1 MFNNRWTILALLVL
15 VRISMGFQFQSVA
28 SLDSFLIE
36 DLDLSYGQLGTLI
49 GMFMLPGVFLAL
61 PGGFLTRLVGDKRI
75 SAFGLAM
82 MAVGAVI
89 MGAGDSYSVEL
100 TGRLVAGI
108 GAVLFNVVV
117 VKMVTDWFADREIV
131 TALGVI
137 MGSWPAGIALGLAT
151 QNALADTASWQ
162 VVMFLAGAMS
172 IVGALLITLLYRAA
186 PVAGSAQERATGIFS
201 LSAREF
207 WLATAAGLT
216 WATFNMGFTS
226 FFSFAPG
233 TLVDR
238 GISPIEATALVS
250 IGVWITVVS
259 VPLGGFL
266 TERLGRPY
274 SATVLFTILSGL
286 MLALFPFLPF
296 ALLLTILFGLAIG
309 PPPGAITA
317 MPSRI
322 AGRDNL
328 GPVLGVFFTW
338 HYAGNFIG
346 PVIAGF
352 SRDLTNSAA
361 APLIVG
367 VLFFATV
374 PLFVGIFLRFQKAR
388 EQGFA

>member
-1 MFNNRWTILALLVL
+1 MLAL
-15 VRISMGFQFQSVA
+15 VRTSMGFQFQSVA

-49 GMFMLPGVFLAL
+49 GMFMLPGAFLAL
-61 PGGFLTRLVGDKRI
+61 PGGFMTRLVGDKRV
-75 SAFGLAM
+75 SAFGLTM
-82 MAVGAVI
+82 MAVGAVM
-89 MGAGDSYSVEL
+89 MGVGGSYSVEL
-100 TGRLVAGI
+100 SGRLVAGI

-131 TALGVI
+131 TALGVVL
-137 MGSWPAGIALGLAT
+137 GSWPAGIALGLLT
-151 QNALADTASWQ
+151 QNGLAETTSWQ
-162 VVMFLAGAMS
+162 AVMFLTAAMS
-172 IVGALLITLLYRAA
+172 IVGALLITMLYRVA
-186 PVAGSAQERATGIFS
+186 PVAEPAQERATQIFS

-207 WLATAAGLT
+207 WLATVAGLT

-233 TLVDR
+233 ALVDR
-238 GISPIEATALVS
+238 GISPVEATALVS
-250 IGVWITVVS
+250 IGVWITVFS

-274 SATVLFTILSGL
+274 SATVLFSLMSGL
-286 MLALFPFLPF
+286 ALALFPYVPF
-296 ALLLTILFGLAIG
+296 ALLLTILFGLTIG

-322 AGRDNL
+322 ASRDNL
-328 GPVLGVFFTW
+328 GPLLGVFFTW
-338 HYAGNFIG
+338 LYAGNFIG
-346 PVIAGF
+346 PVVAGF
-352 SRDLTNSAA
+352 SRDLTSSAA

-367 VLFFATV
+367 AFFFITV
-374 PLFVGIFLRFQKAR
+374 PLFVGIFLRFQKVR

>member
-1 MFNNRWTILALLVL
+1 MLAL
-15 VRISMGFQFQSVA
+15 VRTAMGFQFQSVA

-36 DLDLSYGQLGTLI
+36 DLDLSYGQIGTLI
-49 GMFMLPGVFLAL
+49 GMFMLPGAFLAL
-61 PGGFLTRLVGDKRI
+61 PGGFLTRRVGDRRI

-82 MAVGAVI
+82 MAIGAVI
-89 MGAGDSYSVEL
+89 MGAGSSYSVEL

-137 MGSWPAGIALGLAT
+137 LGSWPAGIALGLVT
-151 QNALADTASWQ
+151 QNALAQTASWQ
-162 VVMFLAGAMS
+162 AVMFLAGAMS
-172 IVGALLITLLYRAA
+172 IAGALFITMLYRVP
-186 PVAGSAQERATGIFS
+186 PVAEPVQGRSTKIFS

-207 WLATAAGLT
+207 WLATVAGLT
-216 WATFNMGFTS
+216 WATFNMGFTA

-233 TLVDR
+233 ALVDR
-238 GISPIEATALVS
+238 GISQIEATSLVS
-250 IGVWITVVS
+250 IGVWITVFS
-259 VPLGGFL
+259 VPVGGFL

-274 SATVLFTILSGL
+274 SATVLFSLLSGFT
-286 MLALFPFLPF
+286 LALFPYVPL
-296 ALLLTILFGLAIG
+296 ALLLLVLFGLTIG

-322 AGRDNL
+322 ASANNR
-328 GPVLGVFFTW
+328 GPLLGVFFTW

-352 SRDLTNSAA
+352 SRDITDSAA
-361 APLIVG
+361 TPLLVG
-367 VLFFATV
+367 AFFFVLV
-374 PLFVGIFLRFQKAR
+374 PVFVAIFLKYQNSR
-388 EQGFA
+388 EVSFA

>member
-1 MFNNRWTILALLVL
+1 
-15 VRISMGFQFQSVA
+15 
-28 SLDSFLIE
+28 
-36 DLDLSYGQLGTLI
+36 
-49 GMFMLPGVFLAL
+49 MFMLPGAFLAL
-61 PGGFLTRLVGDKRI
+61 PGGFLTRRVGDKRI
-75 SAFGLAM
+75 SAFGLTM
-82 MAVGAVI
+82 MAIGAVI
-89 MGAGDSYSVEL
+89 MGVGGSYSVEL
-100 TGRLVAGI
+100 AGRLVAGI

-137 MGSWPAGIALGLAT
+137 LGSWPAGIALGLAT
-151 QNALADTASWQ
+151 QNALAEIASWQ
-162 VVMFLAGAMS
+162 AVMFLTGAMS
-172 IVGALLITLLYRAA
+172 MVGALLIAMLFRVA
-186 PVAGSAQERATGIFS
+186 PVAEPAQEGATKIFL

-207 WLATAAGLT
+207 WLATVAGLT
-216 WATFNMGFTS
+216 WATFNMGFS
-226 FFSFAPG
+226 AFFSFAPG

-250 IGVWITVVS
+250 VGVWITVFS

-274 SATVLFTILSGL
+274 SATVLFSLMSGL
-286 MLALFPFLPF
+286 VLALFPYFPF
-296 ALLLTILFGLAIG
+296 ALLLSILFGLTIG

-322 AGRDNL
+322 AGRDNR

-367 VLFFATV
+367 AFFFITV
-374 PLFVGIFLRFQKAR
+374 PLFVGVFLRFQKVR

>member
-1 MFNNRWTILALLVL
+1 MLAT

-28 SLDSFLIE
+28 SLDSFLIQ
-36 DLDLSYGQLGTLI
+36 DLHLNYGQIGTLI
-49 GMFMLPGVFLAL
+49 GMFMLPGAFLAL
-61 PGGFLTRLVGDKRI
+61 PGGFLTSRVGDKRI
-75 SAFGLAM
+75 SAFGLTM
-82 MAVGAVI
+82 MAIGAVI

-100 TGRLVAGI
+100 AGRLVSGI

-117 VKMVTDWFADREIV
+117 VKMATDWFAEKEIV
-131 TALGVI
+131 TALGVVL
-137 MGSWPAGIALGLAT
+137 GSWPAGIALGLVT
-151 QNALADTASWQ
+151 QNALAEMASWQ
-162 VVMFLAGAMS
+162 AVMFLTGAMS
-172 IVGALLITLLYRAA
+172 ILGALLITMLYRAA
-186 PVAGSAQERATGIFS
+186 PAAEAAQEGATKIFS

-207 WLATAAGLT
+207 WLATMAGLT
-216 WATFNMGFTS
+216 WATFNMGFS
-226 FFSFAPG
+226 AFFSFAPG

-250 IGVWITVVS
+250 IGVWVTVFS
-259 VPLGGFL
+259 VPLGSFL

-274 SATVLFTILSGL
+274 SATVLFTIMSGL
-286 MLALFPFLPF
+286 VLALFPYVPF
-296 ALLLTILFGLAIG
+296 ALLLSILFGLTIG

-322 AGRDNL
+322 ASRDNR

-346 PVIAGF
+346 PVIAGY

-367 VLFFATV
+367 VFFFALV
-374 PLFVGIFLRFQKAR
+374 PAFVAIFLRRQSSRHQKL
-388 EQGFA
+388 E